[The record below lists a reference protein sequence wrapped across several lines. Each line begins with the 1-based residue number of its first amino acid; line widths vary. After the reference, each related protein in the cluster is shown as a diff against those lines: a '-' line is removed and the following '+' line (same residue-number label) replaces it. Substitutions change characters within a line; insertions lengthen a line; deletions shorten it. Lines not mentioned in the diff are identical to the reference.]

1 MDVLVQSSLIV
12 AITSFGIGLATL
24 AKNVRNKLFLLFAN
38 LTTLITAWSLFFFLA
53 KYRDQQFFYQIHLI
67 THIWLAPVAL
77 VFIRGMVKLEDLWS
91 RTLLVLS
98 FVGAIFLS
106 AMLIFGFGHQEFVLQ
121 VIFFFPGL
129 VFLQILQIIG
139 LDYFHAP
146 GDHSLLP
153 RRTMIYVGGLLV
165 LMTSSL
171 DHISWLGH
179 VIPSI
184 GNLALT
190 AYIFFL
196 SQAVTRQ
203 RLLNFGALFSRFL
216 VILTVALTLTGIYS
230 LLFTWIENRPALFLL
245 NSFIISFLLLMLLE
259 PIRTMVS
266 YLTSQLLSKKYR
278 NLEILLRQAQ
288 IQLIGVSD
296 PNSLFQCILQTVES
310 TLSPDWCALYVLR
323 MDGTHFRRTRMIGA
337 VRKISGTEMD
347 SYREISVTHPI
358 LEYCSQLESKGDLP
372 VILAQFIQNEIDR
385 SASSQQRAQLSAL
398 YTQLGN
404 LGANIL
410 IPLFHRKRMLAFVA
424 LQVASPPEPWVD
436 NWGLLPMIFPYFQ
449 HAAEAMSSLE
459 IFTRQREKERL
470 AALGEMAAGLAH
482 EIRNPLGAIK
492 GAAQFLD
499 PGSPERDDQR
509 PENRFLRIIIEE
521 TDRLNRVVT
530 QFLDYSKPAST
541 DLRVVCLLELVEK
554 TVERLRPAIASDIV
568 LGFEKNLSLN
578 SIQILAE
585 PEQLQQV
592 LINLIQNSVRAVSQP
607 PAPAEK
613 EIQVQI
619 ESEANPRAVRPEVII
634 SVEDNG
640 SGIKKEN
647 LDKLFIPFFTTTP
660 SGTGLGL
667 SISQKII
674 EAHRGRI
681 EVATE
686 EGKFARFSV
695 ILPIYM
701 TRPQNGELS

>member
-53 KYRDQQFFYQIHLI
+53 KYRDSHIFYEIHLI

-77 VFIRGMVKLEDLWS
+77 AFIRGMVKLEDRWS
-91 RTLLVLS
+91 RALLVIS
-98 FVGAIFLS
+98 FVGAAVLGG
-106 AMLIFGFGHQEFVLQ
+106 MLVLGYGKHEFILQ

-129 VFLQILQIIG
+129 IFLQILQLIG
-139 LDYFHAP
+139 LDYFQKSSDSHV
-146 GDHSLLP
+146 LP
-153 RRTMIYVGGLLV
+153 RRAIIYIGGLLV
-165 LMTSSL
+165 LATSSL

-179 VIPSI
+179 VIPSF

-190 AYIFFL
+190 TYIFFL

-203 RLLNFGALFSRFL
+203 RLLNFGALLSRFL

-266 YLTSQLLSKKYR
+266 YLTSRLLSKKYR
-278 NLEILLRQAQ
+278 NLEELLRRAQ
-288 IQLIGVSD
+288 LQLVGVSD
-296 PNSLFQCILQTVES
+296 PNSLFQCVLQTVEE
-310 TLSPDWCALYVLR
+310 TLNPEWCALYVLR
-323 MDGTHFRRTRMIGA
+323 MDGTHFRRTRMVGA
-337 VRKISGTEMD
+337 VRKISGNEMD
-347 SYREISVTHPI
+347 TYREISATHPM
-358 LEYCSQLESKGDLP
+358 LEYCALLENKGDLP
-372 VILAQFIQNEIDR
+372 VLLDQFIQNEIDR
-385 SASSQQRAQLSAL
+385 SASSQQRAQLSSLFAEL
-398 YTQLGN
+398 N
-404 LGANIL
+404 ALGANLL

-436 NWGLLPMIFPYFQ
+436 NWGILPMIYPYFR

-459 IFTRQREKERL
+459 IFARQREKERL

-492 GAAQFLD
+492 GAAQYLD
-499 PGSPERDDQR
+499 PGSPEGDQQR

-541 DLRVVCLLELVEK
+541 DLREVEITALVEK
-554 TVERLRPAIASDIV
+554 TVERMRPALSADI
-568 LGFEKNLSLN
+568 ELSFQKFYSKEGRLPH
-578 SIQILAE
+578 IMAE

-592 LINLIQNSVRAVSQP
+592 LINLIQNSVRAVGSVNP
-607 PAPAEK
+607 K
-613 EIQVQI
+613 KILVKV
-619 ESEANPRAVRPEVII
+619 EADPKSLRPEVVI

-640 SGIKKEN
+640 AGIKKEN

-667 SISQKII
+667 SISQKIV
-674 EAHRGRI
+674 EAHRGRV

-695 ILPIYM
+695 ILPVFPF
-701 TRPQNGELS
+701 TSNPETQ